1 MVGRISNN
9 ISDVF
14 FFDTALGLNLGK
26 DTITGFGAS
35 DILVTTTQIR
45 DNNGDNIIG
54 FGKGALLDLPG
65 VEGGTVGISN
75 NMGMA
80 IRSLEYDGQ
89 VERDGVAYYVYS
101 TIGSAAGVD
110 VLG

>member
-1 MVGRISNN
+1 
-9 ISDVF
+9 
-14 FFDTALGLNLGK
+14 
-26 DTITGFGAS
+26 
-35 DILVTTTQIR
+35 
-45 DNNGDNIIG
+45 
-54 FGKGALLDLPG
+54 
-65 VEGGTVGISN
+65 
-75 NMGMA
+75 MGMA